1 MSRLEATGSMVQW
14 AIELSQFDI
23 EYKPRTAIKA
33 QVLADFVTEFTMTN
47 PNPEAKYWMMYID
60 GSSAAGVGSVSVV
73 AISPGEYVLRYGV
86 RLQFLAIINE
96 VDYEA
101 ILTSLR
107 VARALGARNLKLNT
121 NSKLVVG
128 NITNEYEVKEERIKR
143 YLKLTNQLIS
153 HFDDVWINQVPR
165 EENSEADK
173 LAKLASSNDYRE
185 RLKLSMKE

>member
-1 MSRLEATGSMVQW
+1 MSRLEATWSMVQW

-33 QVLADFVTEFTMTN
+33 QVLADFVTEFTMMN
-47 PNPEAKYWMMYID
+47 PNPEAKYWMMYTD
-60 GSSAAGVGSVSVV
+60 GSSAAGVGSVGVV

-86 RLQFLAIINE
+86 RLQFPAIINE

-121 NSKLVVG
+121 DSKLVMG

-165 EENSEADK
+165 EENLEADK